1 MTNYLAELSKIHPDL
16 IAAYLSGGTG
26 EGIPPEI
33 RLFLQQMTWAAEIYE
48 TERNITRAARKLR
61 IRIMAMQK
69 VQVSERMCMER
80 IYSALNYFGSDSSVS
95 IKVWETDFANKFED
109 LAKMAAATGDYR
121 TQRECYKSA
130 LECRRRAAEMA
141 DTERTGQDILFLFT
155 PETKPEDL
163 GFRTQSLKNIAHK
176 ASEGYYAKLIDSLP
190 VDRTEKKRLLE
201 DADID
206 EAQYE
211 NIED

>member
-1 MTNYLAELSKIHPDL
+1 MNYLTELSKIHPDL
-16 IAAYLSGGTG
+16 IAAYLSGGKG
-26 EGIPPEI
+26 EGISPEI

-61 IRIMAMQK
+61 LRIIAMQNI
-69 VQVSERMCMER
+69 QISERVCMER
-80 IYSALNYFGSDSSVS
+80 IYSALNYFGTDSSVS

-109 LAKMAAATGDYR
+109 LAKMAAMRGDYR

-130 LECRRRAAEMA
+130 LECRRRAAEMSEM
-141 DTERTGQDILFLFT
+141 ERSGQDILFLFT

-163 GFRTQSLKNIAHK
+163 GFRTKSLKEIARK
-176 ASEGYYAKLIDSLP
+176 ATEGYYAKLIDGLP
-190 VDRTEKKRLLE
+190 VDKSEKKRLLE

-206 EAQYE
+206 EAEYE